1 MVGGKYG
8 TTVAHGLRLS
18 ADKAGSLVLPAEMR
32 GSGRG
37 DPAGAARGGARW
49 LERVRQQKREREKQS
64 HRRGKEKRR

>member
-37 DPAGAARGGARW
+37 DPAGAARGGARG
-49 LERVRQQKREREKQS
+49 LHTAPVC
-64 HRRGKEKRR
+64 GD